1 MKALAKGAKVIS
13 SPDAYDHVVD
23 ELDELGRTARVMP
36 LRRRRLLQ
44 SIHSL
49 RALES
54 AMKAVLRGNNIK
66 PDHSM
71 GDLMKQLGNLPAT
84 NPSRLQPAFRL
95 RLQDGSTGTKSCIKR
110 TTIHQQTMS
119 SKQCLPRWRL
129 VSPLSSSEDCR
140 MPQGRI
146 IDRQQAVNRSHF
158 QLLVPALPRGT

>member
-13 SPDAYDHVVD
+13 SPDAYDHD
-23 ELDELGRTARVMP
+23 ELDGLGRTARVMP

-95 RLQDGSTGTKSCIKR
+95 RLHDGVRVYRNKIM
-110 TTIHQQTMS
+110 HQANYYPSANHEFEAMLAEVET
-119 SKQCLPRWRL
+119 C
-129 VSPLSSSEDCR
+129 
-140 MPQGRI
+140 
-146 IDRQQAVNRSHF
+146 F
-158 QLLVPALPRGT
+158 ALIVK